1 MYREYIYNAYKYLS
15 WLERDIRYLPR
26 LSSIVFTETRT
37 LARPRVYQFQVV
49 VVVVVVVVVFLIPCI
64 CLLLRK
70 VPSDF
75 GMLESLGS

>member
-1 MYREYIYNAYKYLS
+1 MWCTRVYREYICNAYKYLS

-49 VVVVVVVVVFLIPCI
+49 VVVVVVVVVTAVFD
-64 CLLLRK
+64 
-70 VPSDF
+70 SHY
-75 GMLESLGS
+75 